1 MSSADAINVGVDA
14 DGQPTKVTYGEMRMV
29 AQEIHR
35 LEKQARR
42 IRFGALI
49 CIGLLVGT
57 VIFGAV
63 IALLVSAF
71 KQTDVKEDGAQ
82 LALVKKDTQK
92 VVATTQSLEDID
104 GSDLVDY
111 ARTRVD
117 ANGDPDGAWVLSDE
131 RISQIRTISWRA
143 ADPATGAKVT
153 EVHQVAEIMRQN
165 GKDTAVKITTKAGHV
180 ITIWDNTGGDNF
192 DVMMKRWDAATKTFG
207 PEFEVNADGDEADGR
222 GRVLVSLTRPSL
234 EARPRAI
241 NVDNFW
247 D

>member
-1 MSSADAINVGVDA
+1 MTTAAEAINIGVDA

-49 CIGLLVGT
+49 CVGLLVGT

-104 GSDLVDY
+104 GSDLIDY

-117 ANGDPDGAWVLSDE
+117 ANGEADGPWVLSDE

-143 ADPATGAKVT
+143 GGVT
-153 EVHQVAEIMRQN
+153 EVHQVAEITRQD
-165 GKDTAVKITTKAGHV
+165 GTDAKVIITTKAGHV

-192 DVMMKRWDAATKTFG
+192 DVMMKRWDRNTHTFG

-222 GRVLVSLTRPSL
+222 GRVLVSLSRPRL

>member
-1 MSSADAINVGVDA
+1 MSSADAINIGVDP

-42 IRFGALI
+42 IRFCALI
-49 CIGLLVGT
+49 CVGLLVGT
-57 VIFGAV
+57 AIFGGV

-104 GSDLVDY
+104 GSDLIDY

-117 ANGDPDGAWVLSDE
+117 ANGEADGPWVLSDE

-143 ADPATGAKVT
+143 GGVT
-153 EVHQVAEIMRQN
+153 EVHQVAEITRDD
-165 GKDTAVKITTKAGHV
+165 GTEAKVKLTTKAGHE

-192 DVMMKRWDAATKTFG
+192 DVMMRRWDREKKNWEG
-207 PEFEVNADGDEADGR
+207 PEFEVNAEGDEADGR
-222 GRVLVSLTRPSL
+222 GRVLVSLSRPRL